1 MSFPMRQ
8 DCKKGEK
15 WMKKNYE
22 ALLLEIL
29 LVTEDVIT
37 ASVGDE
43 FLGDI
48 FE

>member
-1 MSFPMRQ
+1 
-8 DCKKGEK
+8 
-15 WMKKNYE
+15 MKKNYE

-37 ASVGDE
+37 ASGDDY
-43 FLGDI
+43 LGDI